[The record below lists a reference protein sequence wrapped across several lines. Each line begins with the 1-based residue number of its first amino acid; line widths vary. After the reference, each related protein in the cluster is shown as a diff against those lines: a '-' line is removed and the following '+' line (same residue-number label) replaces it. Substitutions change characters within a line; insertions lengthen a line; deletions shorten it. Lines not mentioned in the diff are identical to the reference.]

1 VEVDERG
8 GRGEGYA
15 HERRRRR
22 LRLDDGHGGGET
34 LGSGGWVAWSW
45 V

>member
-22 LRLDDGHGGGET
+22 LRLDDGHGE
-34 LGSGGWVAWSW
+34 AKP
-45 V
+45 